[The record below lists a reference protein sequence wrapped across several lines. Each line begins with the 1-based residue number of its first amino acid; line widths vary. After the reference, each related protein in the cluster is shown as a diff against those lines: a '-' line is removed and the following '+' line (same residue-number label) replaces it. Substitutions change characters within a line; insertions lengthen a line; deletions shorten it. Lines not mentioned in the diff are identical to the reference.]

1 MLNEKLKSATR
12 IYIYEARVFVFHPDG
27 LPGLTQ
33 PHTVRHAHTHIHT
46 HPLKCS
52 GKKGKRRRKKTW
64 IPPLVCV
71 LEQVNS
77 LYSRIAITSTL
88 QQGCSW
94 LELNAA
100 WLNKTR
106 GLFFPPFL
114 LKCRYDQLLSAKTT
128 TKNFLQLPV
137 HFSNFSFF
145 FFTENSPTNLTI
157 TAKYAVNM
165 LNNILVVVVFDTFQI
180 YFL

>member
-1 MLNEKLKSATR
+1 MDPSTGLCVGTGEQFVLQNSHYQHSA
-12 IYIYEARVFVFHPDG
+12 AG
-27 LPGLTQ
+27 LQLAGAERSVAQ
-33 PHTVRHAHTHIHT
+33 QN
-46 HPLKCS
+46 
-52 GKKGKRRRKKTW
+52 KRL
-64 IPPLVCV
+64 I
-71 LEQVNS
+71 
-77 LYSRIAITSTL
+77 
-88 QQGCSW
+88 
-94 LELNAA
+94 
-100 WLNKTR
+100 
-106 GLFFPPFL
+106 FPPFL